1 MGIRI
6 YPEFI
11 QHAGRNFASIAYS
24 TNCISG
30 KKEKSIT
37 NDQITISVNER
48 LHCIIFSRDR
58 LASIK
63 NFGAKNLDTTM
74 AHKTLISKLR
84 PPPYVLHSTLISI
97 GGLLF
102 GLDTGCIGPITT
114 MPQFEVS
121 FGGSLSASVHGLIV
135 STILIPAAI
144 ASFFAGPLADTVG
157 RRRGVSIGGVIFAL
171 GAALEAGSNHLA
183 MLIVGRIVA
192 GIGEGLFLSPILVYV
207 CEVAP
212 PRERGVLANIQQF
225 LTTVGICAGYFI
237 CYGTVRLAGSS
248 FGWRIPFVCQA
259 AIALGYAIAA
269 WRTLPESP
277 RWLEMKGRSEEARR
291 TWEILGVSG
300 AESEK
305 VDEQQQQ
312 AAASSSSSSS
322 SADVNTLDPDTTT
335 VVAKQKVHALLRVFQ
350 RDVRTRTLL
359 GVFMSGFQQLSGI
372 DGVLYYAPLLF
383 SQAGLTSSQASFL
396 ASGVSGLLMM
406 LVTVPAFLLADR
418 WGRRTSTIVGGM
430 ALATCMLVIGSLYA
444 ANTVYGDRGAARWV
458 VIVLIYIF
466 ALVYC
471 MTWAVGV
478 RVHASEIQPRR
489 TKATATGLSQ
499 TSNWT
504 LNWIVAFT
512 TPIFLSKS
520 SFGVYFLFGG
530 CILFMVAVCATM
542 MPETMGRSLEEIDA
556 AFDRH
561 RDANGH
567 GVPSLVEDAGRLWA
581 GWRIGAGKNATRTEQ
596 EEIEMSVLS

>member
-1 MGIRI
+1 MAR
-6 YPEFI
+6 
-11 QHAGRNFASIAYS
+11 Q
-24 TNCISG
+24 T
-30 KKEKSIT
+30 
-37 NDQITISVNER
+37 
-48 LHCIIFSRDR
+48 
-58 LASIK
+58 LASILK
-63 NFGAKNLDTTM
+63 
-74 AHKTLISKLR
+74 

-144 ASFFAGPLADTVG
+144 ASFFAGPLADAVG
-157 RRRGVSIGGVIFAL
+157 RRRGVAIGGFIFAL
-171 GAALEAGSNHLA
+171 GAALEAGSSHLA

-225 LTTVGICAGYFI
+225 LTTVGICVGYFL

-248 FGWRIPFVCQA
+248 FGWRIPFVFQA
-259 AIALGYAIAA
+259 AIALGYAVAA
-269 WRTLPESP
+269 WLTLPESP
-277 RWLEMKGRSEEARR
+277 RWLEMKGRGEEARR
-291 TWEILGVSG
+291 TWQLLGVSG

-312 AAASSSSSSS
+312 ANVSSSSSSS
-322 SADVNTLDPDTTT
+322 ENAATVDPETTT
-335 VVAKQKVHALLRVFQ
+335 IAAKQKVHALLRVFQ

-372 DGVLYYAPLLF
+372 DGVLYYSPLLF
-383 SQAGLTSSQASFL
+383 SQAGLSSSQASFL
-396 ASGVSGLLMM
+396 ASGVTGLLMM
-406 LVTVPAFLLADR
+406 AVTIPAFLLADR

-430 ALATCMLVIGSLYA
+430 ALAMCMLVIGSLYA
-444 ANTVYGDRGAARWV
+444 ANAVYGDRGPARWV

-530 CILFMVAVCATM
+530 CILLMVAVCATM

-556 AFDRH
+556 AFDHH
-561 RDANGH
+561 RGHAGH
-567 GVPSLVEDAGRLWA
+567 GVPGLVADAGRLLA
-581 GWRIGAGKNATRTEQ
+581 GMRVGAGKDATRTEQ